1 MIVAEEKRPNGV
13 MASPYKLTNRVKIS
27 SVKIRVSK
35 CWKFWIDMIKNEQ
48 NKRVI
53 SINYWDIQPPAIS
66 THWLMQL
73 PSFPS
78 TSGISVS
85 HRHRQPTPFSWG
97 GSGLFQYSSSSLLFF
112 SSSIVISRYG
122 GRGLCLAG
130 ALAGQCW
137 MVVCLYPK
145 SRK

>member
-53 SINYWDIQPPAIS
+53 SINY
-66 THWLMQL
+66 
-73 PSFPS
+73 
-78 TSGISVS
+78 
-85 HRHRQPTPFSWG
+85 
-97 GSGLFQYSSSSLLFF
+97 
-112 SSSIVISRYG
+112 
-122 GRGLCLAG
+122 
-130 ALAGQCW
+130 
-137 MVVCLYPK
+137 
-145 SRK
+145 